1 MCGGKQHGAEA
12 GAAVSTTFVWDGES
26 CNRRGYEMRQQKNA
40 RADLG
45 IVILHWGTIAALC
58 IAFLT
63 GLRVAADAPNR
74 EWLSYLIA
82 IFPSGDVWSIHLLA
96 VLGLLSVAIAYVIY
110 IIGANRTKRVKVD
123 VAHRS
128 GTLLQGRTRR
138 KAVNTALYWIFFALL
153 LAEAVSGVLLYQGYG
168 SNAVTLHFAGAIA
181 LLAFS
186 ILLMFM
192 DLADGMLISG
202 VNPDPGMVYT
212 PQVPVFSDIS
222 IDAKDERFKS
232 AAIGRVAEIN
242 RLCNDVFEVVLGL
255 DQPSPHQPGQY
266 YNLQFEGFPA
276 RAYSPTPALESAD
289 PEGAPIARF
298 HIKHIATGQV
308 SSHLG
313 TAIRPGH
320 KAKLFGPFGSA
331 CFEPGKSERLILVS
345 GGTGFAPIW
354 SIADAAL
361 IENTDRE
368 VVLIAA
374 AAQVSQ
380 LYMAPALH
388 IADQCPN
395 VTALAITSEPAVER
409 NWLRSG
415 DLFHHLPELK
425 REDIVH
431 VAGPA
436 SLVRAVGEIAEL
448 VGCRM
453 HADPFHATGSSR
465 GQSVTEQPPLKF
477 GRARKLPE
485 PEMVPFPRRAA
496 E

>member
-1 MCGGKQHGAEA
+1 MCGAKQHGAEA
-12 GAAVSTTFVWDGES
+12 GAAVAMTIIWDGES

-45 IVILHWGTIAALC
+45 TVILHWGTIAALC
-58 IAFLT
+58 IAFVT
-63 GLRVAADAPNR
+63 GLRIAAEAPNR

-82 IFPSGDVWSIHLLA
+82 IFPSGDVWSIHMLA
-96 VLGLLSVAIAYVIY
+96 VLGLLSVAIAYAIY
-110 IIGANRTKRVKVD
+110 IIGASRAKRVKAD
-123 VAHRS
+123 IAHRS
-128 GTLLQGRTRR
+128 GTLTQGRTRR
-138 KAVNTALYWIFFALL
+138 KTANTALYWIFFALL

-168 SNAVTLHFAGAIA
+168 SNTVTLHFAGAIA

-192 DLADGMLISG
+192 DLTGGALIGG

-212 PQVPVFSDIS
+212 PQDPFFSGIS
-222 IDAKDERFKS
+222 IDAWDERVRP

-255 DQPSPHQPGQY
+255 DQTPPHQPGQY

-289 PEGAPIARF
+289 PEGSPIARF
-298 HIKHIATGQV
+298 HIKHIAMGQV

-331 CFEPGKSERLILVS
+331 CFEPGKFERLILVS

-380 LYMAPALH
+380 LYMAPALQ

-395 VTALAITSEPAVER
+395 VTALAITSEPAAQR
-409 NWLRSG
+409 TWLRSG
-415 DLFHHLPELK
+415 DLFQHLPELK

-465 GQSVTEQPPLKF
+465 GQSVMEQPPLKF
-477 GRARKLPE
+477 GRARKMPE
-485 PEMVPFPRRAA
+485 PAMVPFPRRAA